1 MKPVCIVHT
10 AATGHFDTIHK
21 THQPPDMVSD
31 YVSICQPIEVLN
43 FLQEDVS

>member
-1 MKPVCIVHT
+1 MVKPVCIVHSNNW
-10 AATGHFDTIHK
+10 HFDTIHK

-31 YVSICQPIEVLN
+31 SVSICQPIEILN